1 MKSIPMILET
11 PAPEQEIWAEE
22 IKLLYSMVGK
32 EAGDPEILKREK
44 ELQELG
50 KEDREKQLD
59 ALKRKRRKPNHRDG
73 KRRRMRKLRKVAVR
87 VKIAR
92 KSICIRTARISQREN
107 S

>member
-59 ALKRKRRKPNHRDG
+59 ALKRKAEKAAKSPRRKKKDEETEESSSESEESEEEH
-73 KRRRMRKLRKVAVR
+73 MH
-87 VKIAR
+87 
-92 KSICIRTARISQREN
+92 
-107 S
+107 